1 MKGRVHARY
10 LRTFL
15 FVALPC
21 CGGGDGFPMESGSVE
36 ATSSALLNHNALNP
50 NALNPNALNPNAL
63 NPNALAPSRL
73 EESSLAESALR
84 AITEPGEIGAISR
97 QLLRYIV
104 SCALSSAQS
113 FRFSWRDEL
122 GELHEESYEG
132 HIGLASSWS
141 DEPLSASRRQ
151 WVSACVASRANRAG
165 VSVMISSRA
174 SHPALRYPERG
185 EVESFARE
193 EGAFW
198 GNLFTSPPRLYACYK
213 DANVE
218 NSRAL
223 GRDCATGR
231 LDSSGAARE
240 CPNIHIVGSCD
251 LACDALSAAG
261 GHRPRCADD
270 RGERS
275 FAVITTF
282 LPPLP

>member
-15 FVALPC
+15 FVTLPC
-21 CGGGDGFPMESGSVE
+21 CGGGDGFPTEWGSVE

-73 EESSLAESALR
+73 QESSLSETALG

-97 QLLRYIV
+97 QLLQYIV
-104 SCALSSAQS
+104 SCALNASQS

-122 GELHEESYEG
+122 GELHEERYPG
-132 HIGLASSWS
+132 HLGLAASWS
-141 DEPLSASRRQ
+141 DEPLSGPRRL

-165 VSVMISSRA
+165 VSVMISSRGT
-174 SHPALRYPERG
+174 HPALRYPDRS
-185 EVESFARE
+185 EVESFPRE

-198 GNLFTSPPRLYACYK
+198 GNLFTSPPRLYACYN
-213 DANVE
+213 DANVA

-223 GRDCATGR
+223 GRECATGR
-231 LDSSGAARE
+231 RDPAGAARE
-240 CPNIHIVGSCD
+240 CPNIHIVGPCD
-251 LACDALSAAG
+251 LACDGLSTSG
-261 GHRPRCADD
+261 GHHPACTDD

-275 FAVITTF
+275 SAVITTF
-282 LPPLP
+282 LP